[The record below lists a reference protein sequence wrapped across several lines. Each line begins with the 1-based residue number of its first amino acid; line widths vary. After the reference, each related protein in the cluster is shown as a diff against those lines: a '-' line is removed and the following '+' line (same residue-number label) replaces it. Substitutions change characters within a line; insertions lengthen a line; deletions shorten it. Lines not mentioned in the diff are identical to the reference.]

1 MLQPQ
6 VPNLRRHE
14 HMLISVEFFGIPRAR
29 AGVEK
34 TTASGDCLGDVLADL
49 AASFP
54 DLAEACIEDRHLRA
68 GYTANLCGERFVTDP
83 NTPLSDGDTLL
94 LLNLDAGG

>member
-1 MLQPQ
+1 
-6 VPNLRRHE
+6 
-14 HMLISVEFFGIPRAR
+14 MLIQVELFGIPRAR

-49 AASFP
+49 ATRFP
-54 DLAEACIEDRHLRA
+54 DLAETCIEDRHLRT

-83 NTPLSDGDTLL
+83 ETALREGDLLL